1 VICILDREGAP
12 PYTDARTP
20 GDTDGMDSAL
30 PLLVVDD
37 ARFSRAIITKSLKEA
52 GFRDVR
58 FAASGPEALS
68 QLEERPADI
77 VISDWIMP
85 GMDGLELTRKVRE
98 MDDILDHFTYVMLMS
113 GEAENTIVTQAFEE
127 GVDDFVS
134 KGALRTHLLP
144 RVWAA
149 CRTAGYNNGLL
160 ASNRELRE
168 QIAALERRNMID
180 PLTGLGN
187 QRFTDQA
194 LSDILR
200 HVASRGGAACVVLI
214 ALVDYEDLAAR
225 LEPADANRIVQASA
239 ARLEQSVRPM
249 DVVTRPQPDLFA
261 VLMHQEGI
269 ENCRADC
276 FKRLVRE
283 LGTIKV
289 ETMSGI
295 HPVNVRLAVGAAHTS
310 GGIPTPDELIGF
322 TQQRLSAS
330 EEPIVD
336 CVWGT

>member
-1 VICILDREGAP
+1 
-12 PYTDARTP
+12 
-20 GDTDGMDSAL
+20 MDSAL

-85 GMDGLELTRKVRE
+85 GMDGLELTRKLRE
-98 MDDILDHFTYVMLMS
+98 MDEIMDHFTYVMLMS
-113 GEAENTIVTQAFEE
+113 GESENAIVNRAFEH

-149 CRTAGYNNGLL
+149 CRTAGYNNTLL
-160 ASNRELRE
+160 AHNRELRE
-168 QIAALERRNMID
+168 QIASLERRNMID
-180 PLTGLGN
+180 SLTGLGN
-187 QRFTDQA
+187 QRFTDRA

-200 HVASRGGAACVVLI
+200 QVASRGGAACLLMI
-214 ALVDYEDLAAR
+214 HLSDFEALSEC
-225 LEPADANRIVQASA
+225 LEPADANRIVQAAA

-249 DVVTRPQPDLFA
+249 DVVTRPRPDVLA
-261 VLMHQEGI
+261 VLMHQESA
-269 ENCRADC
+269 EHCRAEC
-276 FKRLVRE
+276 FRRLYQE

-295 HPVNVRLAVGAAHTS
+295 FPVKARVGIGAAHRE
-310 GGIPTPDELIGF
+310 GGIPTPDELIEF
-322 TQQRLSAS
+322 ILARLRTSDAPIFDSLWGSA
-330 EEPIVD
+330 
-336 CVWGT
+336 

>member
-1 VICILDREGAP
+1 
-12 PYTDARTP
+12 
-20 GDTDGMDSAL
+20 MDSAL

-58 FAASGPEALS
+58 FAASGQEALA
-68 QLEERPADI
+68 QLEERSADI

-85 GMDGLELTRKVRE
+85 GMDGLELTRRVRE
-98 MDDILDHFTYVMLMS
+98 MDEILDHFTYVMLMS
-113 GEAENTIVTQAFEE
+113 GEAESAIVAEAFER

-134 KGALRTHLLP
+134 KAALRTHLLP

-149 CRTAGYNNGLL
+149 CRIAGFNNGLL

-168 QIAALERRNMID
+168 QIASLERRNMID

-187 QRFTDQA
+187 QRFTDRA

-200 HVASRGGAACVVLI
+200 QVASRGGAACVVLI
-214 ALVDYEDLAAR
+214 SLLDYPELAAK

-261 VLMHQEGI
+261 VLMHQESI
-269 ENCRADC
+269 ENCRAHC

-283 LGTIKV
+283 LNTIKV
-289 ETMSGI
+289 ETMAGI
-295 HPVNVRLAVGAAHTS
+295 HPVHVALAVGAAHTS
-310 GGIPTPDELIGF
+310 GGIPTPDELIGLAQE
-322 TQQRLSAS
+322 TLRSS
-330 EEPIVD
+330 EGPIVD
-336 CVWGT
+336 CVWGS

>member
-1 VICILDREGAP
+1 
-12 PYTDARTP
+12 
-20 GDTDGMDSAL
+20 MDSAL

-85 GMDGLELTRKVRE
+85 GMDGLELTRKVRD
-98 MDDILDHFTYVMLMS
+98 MDDIMDHFTYVMLMS
-113 GEAENTIVTQAFEE
+113 GESENTIVNKAFEH

-149 CRTAGYNNGLL
+149 CRTAGYNNSLL
-160 ASNRELRE
+160 AHNRELRE
-168 QIAALERRNMID
+168 QIASLERRNMID
-180 PLTGLGN
+180 SLTGLGN
-187 QRFTDQA
+187 QRFTDRA

-200 HVASRGGAACVVLI
+200 QVASRGGAACLLMI
-214 ALVDYEDLAAR
+214 HLADFEELSGR
-225 LEPADANRIVQASA
+225 LEPADANRIVQAAA

-249 DVVTRPQPDLFA
+249 DVVTRPRPDVFA
-261 VLMHQEGI
+261 VLMHQESV
-269 ENCRADC
+269 EQCRSEC
-276 FKRLVRE
+276 FKRLVQE
-283 LGTIKV
+283 LGAIKV

-295 HPVNVRLAVGAAHTS
+295 FPVNARIGIGAAHTG
-310 GGIPTPDELIGF
+310 GGIPTPDELVEFILK
-322 TQQRLSAS
+322 RLRAS
-330 EEPIVD
+330 DAPIFD
-336 CVWGT
+336 SLWGSE

>member
-1 VICILDREGAP
+1 
-12 PYTDARTP
+12 
-20 GDTDGMDSAL
+20 MDSAL
-30 PLLVVDD
+30 PVLVVDD

-58 FAASGPEALS
+58 FAASGPEALA

-85 GMDGLELTRKVRE
+85 GMDGLELTRKVRD
-98 MDDILDHFTYVMLMS
+98 MDDIMDHFTYVMLMS
-113 GEAENTIVTQAFEE
+113 GEAENTIVTQAFEQ

-149 CRTAGYNNGLL
+149 CRTAGYNNSLL

-168 QIAALERRNMID
+168 QIASLERRNMID

-187 QRFTDQA
+187 SRFTDRA

-200 HVASRGGAACVVLI
+200 QVASRGGAACLVLV
-214 ALVDYEDLAAR
+214 LLTDYEQLAGA
-225 LEPADANRIVQASA
+225 LEPADSNRIVQASA

-249 DVVTRPQPDLFA
+249 DVVTRPRPELFA
-261 VLMHQEGI
+261 VLMHQESV
-269 ENCRADC
+269 ENCRAEC
-276 FKRLVRE
+276 FKRLLQE

-295 HPVNVRLAVGAAHTS
+295 HPVNISVAVGAAHTG
-310 GGIPTPDELIGF
+310 GGIPTPDELMELVQGH
-322 TQQRLSAS
+322 LGS
-330 EEPIVD
+330 ESGNIAD
-336 CVWGT
+336 CVWGS

>member
-1 VICILDREGAP
+1 
-12 PYTDARTP
+12 
-20 GDTDGMDSAL
+20 MDSAL
-30 PLLVVDD
+30 PILVVDD

-85 GMDGLELTRKVRE
+85 GMDGLALTRRIRE
-98 MDDILDHFTYVMLMS
+98 MDEILDHFTYVMLMS
-113 GEAENTIVTQAFEE
+113 GETEDTIVSQAFEH

-144 RVWAA
+144 RVLAA
-149 CRTAGYNNGLL
+149 CRIAGYNNSLL

-168 QIAALERRNMID
+168 QIASLERRNMID

-187 QRFTDQA
+187 QRFTDRA

-200 HVASRGGAACVVLI
+200 QVASRGGAACVVLI
-214 ALVDYEDLAAR
+214 HLMDYERLAGE
-225 LEPADANRIVQASA
+225 LEPADANRVVQASA

-249 DVVTRPQPDLFA
+249 DVVTRPRPDLFA
-261 VLMHQEGI
+261 VFMHQEGVDHC
-269 ENCRADC
+269 EASC
-276 FKRLVRE
+276 FRRLLQE
-283 LGTIKV
+283 LGTIRV
-289 ETMSGI
+289 ETMNGI
-295 HPVNVRLAVGAAHTS
+295 HPVNISVAVGAAHVG
-310 GGIPTPDELIGF
+310 GGIPTPDEFIGF
-322 TQQRLSAS
+322 TQTLLPA
-330 EEPIVD
+330 EIGGIAD
-336 CVWGT
+336 GVWGR

>member
-1 VICILDREGAP
+1 
-12 PYTDARTP
+12 
-20 GDTDGMDSAL
+20 MDSAL

-58 FAASGPEALS
+58 FAASGPEALA

-98 MDDILDHFTYVMLMS
+98 MDDILDHYTYVMLMS
-113 GEAENTIVTQAFEE
+113 GEAEDTIVNQAFEQ

-149 CRTAGYNNGLL
+149 CRTAGYNNSLL

-168 QIAALERRNMID
+168 QIASLERRNMID

-187 QRFTDQA
+187 SRFTDRA

-200 HVASRGGAACVVLI
+200 QVASRGGAACIVLI
-214 ALVDYEDLAAR
+214 LLTDYQELAAK

-261 VLMHQEGI
+261 VLMHQESI

-276 FKRLVRE
+276 FKRLLRE

-289 ETMSGI
+289 ETMNGV
-295 HPVNVRLAVGAAHTS
+295 HPVNISVGVGAAHTG
-310 GGIPTPDELIGF
+310 GGIPTPDELIEF
-322 TQQRLSAS
+322 VQTSLRTSKAQITVYVL
-330 EEPIVD
+330 
-336 CVWGT
+336 GT